1 MIKINLLSEGK
12 RPAAVRKSRGPA
24 LGGGGKDVGQW
35 LVGVGVLLGVIA
47 VAMAWWLQTKKL
59 EDKQAEVAAAQR
71 EVEQM
76 ASVIKEVEDYKAKKE
91 ELERKIGIINDLK
104 ANQRGPVRVMDYVS
118 RALPE
123 LLWLDRMKMT
133 ASTIEIEGRAFNTNA
148 VANFIENLD
157 KVPEFDEPTLKST
170 EQQTGGVYKFAIN
183 FNYSFATHP
192 KTDETTASATA
203 PAGGKAGA
211 ASGTTAPARAP
222 RPAAAAAG
230 PE

>member
-12 RPAAVRKSRGPA
+12 RPAAVRKKGPSA
-24 LGGGGKDVGQW
+24 LAGAGQDIGQW

-47 VAMAWWLQTKKL
+47 VAAAWWVQSKKV
-59 EDKQAEVAAAQR
+59 EAKEAEVAAAQR

-76 ASVIKEVEDYKAKKE
+76 ASVIKEVEDYKAKKG

-133 ASTIEIEGRAFNTNA
+133 ASSIEIEGRAFNTNA

-192 KTDETTASATA
+192 KTDETTASTTA
-203 PAGGKAGA
+203 PAGGKAGVKP
-211 ASGTTAPARAP
+211 GTTAPAKAP
-222 RPAAAAAG
+222 RPAAASNS
-230 PE
+230 E